1 MPIKPQENQSL
12 GYVHSYANTKE
23 DVGALDILSAAF
35 TTENTIGAALSRG
48 VNPDFKMETPYAP
61 KNPQARIAD
70 RNNSNYEPL
79 DDIAGYEEH
88 AMSFIGASPEKT
100 AWLKSN
106 IDAQRESRADLEA
119 AGFGGVAAM
128 FAAGALDPIS
138 WIGFGPGKALLQGG
152 KLAAFAKTGAATA
165 TGAAVSELA
174 LHASQEERTQE
185 ESYFAIGGA
194 GLLGGV
200 LGGAASALSKGEVK
214 TLTEQMSKEVID
226 TPSIN
231 PRHAGAAEVIQTTI
245 KEESLVS
252 AFGLEKTV
260 KINPYGR
267 VATSDSLSARRVVQ
281 DLAENNY
288 YLEKNNA
295 GKPTGQ
301 AVETSIKQYHAL
313 SGLASENLDGQ
324 FLKYRGSTGAGI
336 TSRVATQTKDLLGAG
351 NKEGKLTY
359 GQFKH
364 EISKALRNGDEHS
377 IPEVAEA
384 AKYYRKTVFEPVKKE
399 AIEQGLLS
407 EDVDVKFADSYLT
420 RVYNFE
426 KMRAQPQQ
434 FKQIVKDWFKSQS
447 KDLDSATD
455 INTRV
460 VEKTDITE
468 EVTGRFSSSKAAAK
482 ELNDEIKRLRE
493 LKKSAEQEI
502 ALVPE
507 GKMNTKR
514 KAGLI
519 AEAKEFKAKI
529 AASQK
534 ALSKAAKERELVKTE
549 LSEAKKEL
557 RSLRSDLKKAKF
569 FENEGLLDGM
579 ADDVYNNIVNTPGG
593 IIPKNVIPEGS
604 PFKSRTLPIQDK
616 YLEEFLEND
625 IETVAEFYI
634 RSTAPQIEMTKKFG
648 DRDLV
653 QAFKEIDFDYDEMIK
668 KNPSN
673 AKKLN
678 DQRDSVKKDLG
689 AMRDLLYGTYN
700 QPADPNSLWLR
711 ANKVTRNLQFL
722 SKLGGMM
729 LSSIPDL
736 ARPIMVHGLK
746 KNGEMFKAL
755 VTNPVKAKMAIKEAK
770 MNAAIFEM
778 IQSTR
783 ANSMADIGD
792 MYKQGTKF
800 EKSLEA
806 MSNTFGAV
814 SLMSPWNQL
823 IKQWAGFVSSDSV
836 LKNTVKWADG
846 TITEGSKRKL
856 AQLGIGENEAALIA
870 EQVNKHSDRG
880 DVWLAN
886 AGEWDKGVAEI
897 FKNAVTKDTDS
908 MIVTPGVGDKP
919 LTMNTATGK
928 LVGQFKSFV
937 FASHGRML
945 ISGLQQRDAAFFNG
959 LMISMGLGAMTYS
972 MKELVRGETPS
983 SDPSKIIGEAV
994 DYSGIFALM
1003 SETNGIIEKATRG
1016 NVGINALTG
1025 NPPMSR
1031 YASRNALGAL
1041 FGPTVGT
1048 VTDVFEVTGGI
1059 GMQMGDD
1066 PQGFT
1071 QRDLRAFRRLLPYQ
1085 NLWYTRNLLNYVE
1098 EQSAEVMGIPE

>member
-1 MPIKPQENQSL
+1 MPIKPQEGQAL
-12 GYVHSYANTKE
+12 GYIHSYAPTANE
-23 DVGALDILSAAF
+23 VGALDIITSAF
-35 TTENTIGAALSRG
+35 QTENSIGSMLSRG
-48 VNPDFKMETPYAP
+48 IDPDFQVKLPSTPSRP
-61 KNPQARIAD
+61 SVRIPNE
-70 RNNSNYEPL
+70 NNSDYDPL
-79 DDIAGYEEH
+79 DDIEGYEEH
-88 AMSFIGASPEKT
+88 AMSFIGRSEAGV
-100 AWLKSN
+100 AWLKTS
-106 IDAQRESRADLEA
+106 IDKQREARADMEA
-119 AGFGGVAAM
+119 SGAFGYAAM
-128 FAAGALDPIS
+128 FAAGVLDPIS

-165 TGAAVSELA
+165 AGAAVSELA
-174 LHASQEERTQE
+174 LHASQEERTEE

-200 LGGAASALSKGEVK
+200 LGGAASVLSKGEVAE
-214 TLTEQMSKEVID
+214 LTEKVTKEALE

-231 PRHAGAAEVIQTTI
+231 PRHAGAAEVIKTTI

-252 AFGLEKTV
+252 ALGLEKTV
-260 KINPYGR
+260 KINPFGR
-267 VATSDSLSARRVVQ
+267 VITSDSLAARRTVQ
-281 DLAENNY
+281 DLAESNY

-301 AVETSIKQYHAL
+301 AVETSIKQYNAL
-313 SGLASENLDGQ
+313 TGVASENLDSQ
-324 FLKYRGSTGAGI
+324 FLKYRKSNGTGI
-336 TSRVATQTKDLLGAG
+336 TSRVVTQTKDLLGAG
-351 NKEGKLTY
+351 GKEGKLTY

-364 EISKALRNGDEHS
+364 EISRALRNGDSHQ

-384 AKYYRKTVFEPVKKE
+384 AKFYRKNVFEPVKKE
-399 AIEQGLLS
+399 AIEQGLLPD
-407 EDVDVKFADSYLT
+407 DVDVKFADSYLT

-426 KMRAQPQQ
+426 KLRAQPQQ

-447 KDLDSATD
+447 KELDSALDLNARLT
-455 INTRV
+455 
-460 VEKTDITE
+460 EKSDVTE
-468 EVTGRFSSSKAAAK
+468 EITGRFSKAKTTAK

-493 LKKSAEQEI
+493 LKKASEQEI

-507 GKMNTKR
+507 GKMNAKR
-514 KAGLI
+514 KAGLV

-529 AASQK
+529 ADNQK
-534 ALSKAAKERELVKTE
+534 ALSKAVKERTAINKELVQ
-549 LSEAKKEL
+549 SRKEL
-557 RSLRSDLKKAKF
+557 RSIKSDLKKAKF

-579 ADDVYNNIVNTPGG
+579 ADDVYNNIVSTPGG

-604 PFKSRTLPIQDK
+604 PFKSRTLPIPDK

-648 DRDLV
+648 DKDLK
-653 QAFKEIDFDYDEMIK
+653 QAFAEIDFDYDEAIK
-668 KNPSN
+668 KSPEK

-700 QPADPNSLWLR
+700 QPADPNSFWLR
-711 ANKVTRNLQFL
+711 ANKATRNLQFL

-729 LSSIPDL
+729 LSSIPDM
-736 ARPIMVHGLK
+736 ARPVMVHGLK
-746 KNGEMFKAL
+746 QNAQMFKAL
-755 VTNPVKAKMAIKEAK
+755 AMNPVKSGMAIKEAK

-783 ANSMADIGD
+783 ANSIADIGD

-800 EKSLEA
+800 EKGLEG
-806 MSNTFGAV
+806 MSNTFGAA

-823 IKQWAGFVSSDSV
+823 IKQWAGFVSSDAV

-846 TITEGSKRKL
+846 TISEASKRKL
-856 AQLGIGENEAALIA
+856 AQLGIGENEAKLIA
-870 EQVNKHSDRG
+870 EQVNKHSDTG

-886 AGEWDKGVAEI
+886 AGEWDKGIAEI
-897 FKNAVTKDTDS
+897 FKNAIIKDTDS

-919 LTMNTATGK
+919 LFMNTATGK

-959 LMISMGLGAMTYS
+959 LMLSMGLGALTYS
-972 MKELVRGETPS
+972 MKELVRGEKPS
-983 SDPSKIIGEAV
+983 SDPAKIISEAV

-1003 SETNGIIEKATRG
+1003 AETNGIVEKATRG

-1031 YASRNALGAL
+1031 YASRNALGAI

-1048 VTDVFEVTGGI
+1048 VNDVFEVTGGI
-1059 GMQMGDD
+1059 GMQIGDD

-1071 QRDLRAFRRLLPYQ
+1071 QRDMKALRRLVPYQ

-1098 EQSAEVMGIPE
+1098 EQAAETMGIPE